1 MRKLLPLLSAL
12 LLLLGG
18 CQKTTPAN
26 AANAGFNRSIN
37 GSSTRPWNFSSTDQL
52 SFNQSY
58 DYTDGGPHTRWTMT
72 LHSSGAAVSLS
83 FPGKDTSRKLPC
95 EKLMSFGYH
104 MSQSP
109 TDSFKVIV
117 HDAGT
122 LYDGPDS
129 SFLALTFT
137 LFDKLATGGFT
148 ASLYGP
154 TGLYVIT
161 SGTFANIPITFAQ

>member
-12 LLLLGG
+12 LLLGG
-18 CQKTTPAN
+18 CKKDAAVN
-26 AANAGFNRSIN
+26 APSASFDRSID
-37 GSSTRPWNFSSTDQL
+37 GSSVRAWNFNSTDQL
-52 SFNQSY
+52 TLTQTHDLS
-58 DYTDGGPHTRWTMT
+58 DGLPRTHWIMT
-72 LHSSGAAVSLS
+72 LLSANVAVSLT
-83 FPGKDTSRKLPC
+83 FPGKDTASKLPC

-104 MSQSP
+104 SSQP
-109 TDSFKVIV
+109 ATDSFNVNV

-129 SFLALTFT
+129 SFLSVTFS

-161 SGTFANIPITFAQ
+161 SGTFANIPITFAN